1 MKSTIGCF
9 VFTLIVVHLSLKS
22 RDVKPTITVVTIG
35 NRTTVTTAA
44 NIDLIR
50 MNHILSRGYIA
61 ELEQIRG
68 KLLETNVTVSL
79 ASRDVTVLDGQNH
92 DTFMPIL
99 RELRKTFNTIWF
111 NESEKTM
118 ASSIVT
124 KYYDGVVNQCSIY
137 KRKRPCLSRPE
148 DVEESHPFSDVIKRD
163 YIAGYYTA
171 KVNANATIRYNLTY
185 IIVTSGALVT
195 GEGDVIKDEY
205 KIVPMCCR
213 HNNQLLHYFKPE
225 QSYARYREVLVLS
238 QFWGEGFFHFLIE
251 NLTRIA
257 AYLPFLMRHPHIK
270 IHVQRTGGFTRDLLA
285 ALGIEPSRLVTGD
298 ILADVVYMPA
308 GTPCGHA
315 TLFTA
320 QLLSLHLRSLLPE
333 PAPPRDTI
341 ILIKRSEK
349 RWFNYHDDILGM
361 LRRHADTVG
370 LNTVVYGDDP
380 VPGID
385 DTLRLFSRAYIVVAP
400 HGAGLSNLL
409 FSQPGTIVIEGMCYD
424 YTGELNWCYSSL
436 METLGHRHC
445 GLLFEKQCMNI
456 TADDVEPFVKYY
468 VDKLKC

>member
-1 MKSTIGCF
+1 MKVIGGCF
-9 VFTLIVVHLSLKS
+9 VFVLIVVHVSVKP
-22 RDVKPTITVVTIG
+22 RDVKPITVVT
-35 NRTTVTTAA
+35 NETRTTAMAAA
-44 NIDLIR
+44 NIALAR
-50 MNHILSRGYIA
+50 MNDILSRGYIA
-61 ELEQIRG
+61 ELEKIRV
-68 KLLETNVTVSL
+68 KLHQTNVTAAL
-79 ASRDVTVLDGQNH
+79 ESRDVTVLDGQKH
-92 DTFMPIL
+92 VTFMPKL
-99 RELRKTFNTIWF
+99 RELRKKFNIIWF
-111 NESEKTM
+111 SESEKTM

-137 KRKRPCLSRPE
+137 KRQRPCLSRPE
-148 DVEESHPFSDVIKRD
+148 DAEEPRPLSDVIKRD
-163 YIAGYYTA
+163 YIAGFYTE
-171 KVNANATIRYNLTY
+171 KVNSNATIRYNLTY
-185 IIVTSGALVT
+185 IIVISGALVT
-195 GEGDVIKDEY
+195 GEGDVIKDEW
-205 KIVPMCCR
+205 KIVPMGCR
-213 HNNQLLHYFKPE
+213 HSSQVHLYFKPE
-225 QSYARYREVLVLS
+225 QRYARYREVFVLS
-238 QFWGEGFFHFLIE
+238 QFWGTGFFHFIVE

-257 AYLPFLMRHPHIK
+257 AYLPFLVRHPHIK
-270 IHVQRTGGFTRDLLA
+270 IHVQRTGGFTRNLLS
-285 ALGIEPSRLVTGD
+285 ALGIEPSRLVSGN
-298 ILADVVYMPA
+298 IQADVVYMPA

-320 QLLSLHLRSLLPE
+320 QLLSLHFQSRLPE

-341 ILIKRSEK
+341 ILIKRSKK
-349 RWFNYHDDILGM
+349 RWFNYHDDILAM

-370 LNTVVYGDDP
+370 LTTVVYGDDP

-424 YTGELNWCYSSL
+424 LTGELNWCYSSL

-468 VDKLKC
+468 VDKLKG